1 MSVNYL
7 YILKSFLIPLIA
19 AFAIPTA
26 INAESST
33 DYFLKFNQAQ
43 SLLIKGDFSKAE
55 KICDEMIEISPEKK
69 WGYLC
74 KASSLIISRKQKKKE
89 ALKNLTKAIE
99 IDPEF
104 YDAYFLRGVLQ
115 FTMRRNSMSKI
126 DRTACSDIK
135 KAFLNDY
142 QNAIDYV
149 NKNKAFLKRD
159 KCTGFY

>member
-1 MSVNYL
+1 M
-7 YILKSFLIPLIA
+7 KRFLIPLIA

-26 INAESST
+26 VNAESAN

-74 KASSLIISRKQKKKE
+74 KASSLIISRKQKKRE
-89 ALKNLTKAIE
+89 ALKSFTKVIE

-104 YDAYFLRGVLQ
+104 YEAYYWRGVLQ
-115 FTMRRNSMSKI
+115 FSMRRNHYSKL

-135 KAFLNDY
+135 KAYLNGFVY
-142 QNAIDYV
+142 AIDYV
-149 NKNKAFLKRD
+149 NENKAFLRRD

>member
-1 MSVNYL
+1 MKL
-7 YILKSFLIPLIA
+7 LLLPLIA
-19 AFAIPTA
+19 ALALPTDV
-26 INAESST
+26 NAELAN
-33 DYFLKFNQAQ
+33 DYFLKFTEAN
-43 SLLIKGDFSKAE
+43 SLLNEGDFSKAE

-69 WGYLC
+69 WGYFC
-74 KASSLIISRKQKKKE
+74 KASSLIISGKQKKRE

-135 KAFLNDY
+135 KAFLNNY
-142 QNAIDYV
+142 QYARVYV
-149 NKNKAFLKRD
+149 NKNKAFLRRD

>member
-1 MSVNYL
+1 M
-7 YILKSFLIPLIA
+7 KRFLIPLLA
-19 AFAIPTA
+19 VLAFPTA
-26 INAESST
+26 VNAESSN
-33 DYFLKFNQAQ
+33 DYFFKFMQAK
-43 SLLIKGDFSKAE
+43 SLLNKGDFSKAE
-55 KICDEMIEISPEKK
+55 KKCEEMIEISPEKK
-69 WGYLC
+69 WGYFC
-74 KASSLIISRKQKKKE
+74 KASSLIISRKQKKRE

-104 YDAYFLRGVLQ
+104 YDAYFLRGFLQ
-115 FTMRRNSMSKI
+115 FSMRRNSMSKL

-142 QNAIDYV
+142 QYAIDYV

>member
-1 MSVNYL
+1 MKRL
-7 YILKSFLIPLIA
+7 LLPLIA
-19 AFAIPTA
+19 SLAFPTA
-26 INAESST
+26 VNAESAN

-74 KASSLIISRKQKKKE
+74 KASSLIISRKQKKRE

-142 QNAIDYV
+142 QYAIDYV
-149 NKNKAFLKRD
+149 NKNKAFLRRD